1 MGTFDYAIELFINVL
16 PNLLRYQIMDAIEK
30 PVMNKIQEYANRVDA
45 ELLVKDLLQQY
56 QNNQTLSINI
66 NRFEL

>member
-30 PVMNKIQEYANRVDA
+30 PIINKIQEYANRIDV
-45 ELLVKDLLQQY
+45 EMLVKDLLQQY
-56 QNNQTLSINI
+56 RNNQTLSLNL